1 MAHSGG
7 NVAVVRHVVRIIT
20 PLGIGV
26 TYAISTTRKGHRF
39 PVCRQRL
46 IIGQVLHNIDVVV
59 STPTKNLTNG
69 TRPSQPSLKHDTRS
83 HLISTSISRRGR
95 VGQKI
100 CSENPCGATYRGPS
114 EIIVCLSVEV
124 RETRIVINQVS
135 RSGGVIT
142 EPVCIHHWLDPPPTR
157 DGSLCNLSW
166 EISQTCQTPF
176 SGKKIRDLL
185 LFISGV
191 SMFVSPSLL

>member
-20 PLGIGV
+20 PLGLGV

-100 CSENPCGATYRGPS
+100 CSENPCGATYRVAS
-114 EIIVCLSVEV
+114 EIVVCLSVEV

-142 EPVCIHHWLDPPPTR
+142 EPVCIHH
-157 DGSLCNLSW
+157 
-166 EISQTCQTPF
+166 
-176 SGKKIRDLL
+176 
-185 LFISGV
+185 
-191 SMFVSPSLL
+191 

>member
-1 MAHSGG
+1 M
-7 NVAVVRHVVRIIT
+7 T
-20 PLGIGV
+20 
-26 TYAISTTRKGHRF
+26 
-39 PVCRQRL
+39 QDL
-46 IIGQVLHNIDVVV
+46 IL
-59 STPTKNLTNG
+59 SL
-69 TRPSQPSLKHDTRS
+69 RPSVDGVVL
-83 HLISTSISRRGR
+83 GR
-95 VGQKI
+95 KSAVKTLVVQ
-100 CSENPCGATYRGPS
+100 YRVAS
-114 EIIVCLSVEV
+114 EIVVCLSVEV

-191 SMFVSPSLL
+191 SMFVSPSLR